1 MCLKRVLVVCVGGL
15 LSMMSWAQDPPA
27 APKVEAKPE
36 GQATEKAPELPA
48 RLAVGDKAPALA
60 IEKWVKGEPMKG
72 FEKDKVYVVEFWA
85 TWCPPCIKSF
95 PHLTELQ
102 KKHKDKG
109 VTIIG
114 VTSEDDRGNTLDAVS
129 KLVEK
134 NGDENM
140 GYTVAWDKGRETSR
154 SYMEAARQGGIP
166 CAFVVDK
173 EGTLAWVGH
182 PAEMDEP
189 LEQIVAGKF
198 DRKGFAEKFNKQQAK
213 MEEQVKL
220 ERELEPLEDL
230 VQDRKIDEA
239 TKLIDSQFTK
249 FPMFAEELAM
259 AKFQI
264 LLMAGREPEKAFA
277 WAKEAA
283 ETHLS
288 KSAEALS
295 QIAWAILEGDMMP
308 KKDFE
313 LALSLAEK
321 ASKLEPE
328 EPSVLDTLA
337 KAYFAKNDLAKA
349 VETQKKAVELAKK
362 KKADDEAIE
371 EFSERLKEYEKA
383 AAEKK

>member
-1 MCLKRVLVVCVGGL
+1 MWFTRIGSLIVTSLLVAAA
-15 LSMMSWAQDPPA
+15 SAQEPPA
-27 APKVEAKPE
+27 APKPETKVEKAE
-36 GQATEKAPELPA
+36 EKAPELPP
-48 RLAVGDKAPALA
+48 RLTVGDKAPALS
-60 IEKWVKGEPMKG
+60 IEKWIKGDAVKG
-72 FEKDKVYVVEFWA
+72 FDKDKVYVVEFWA
-85 TWCPPCIKSF
+85 TWCPPCVKSF

-114 VTSEDDRGNTLDAVS
+114 VTSDDPNNSLAAVEAM
-129 KLVEK
+129 VGK
-134 NGDENM
+134 NGDEKM
-140 GYTVAWDKGRETSR
+140 GYSVAWDKNRETSR
-154 SYMEAARQGGIP
+154 AYMEGARQGGIP

-173 EGTLAWVGH
+173 DGTLAWVGH

-198 DRKGFAEKFNKQQAK
+198 DRKAFGDSFNKQQLK

-220 ERELEPLEDL
+220 EKELAPLDDL
-230 VQDRKIDEA
+230 VQNRKIDEA
-239 TKLIDSQFTK
+239 IKLIDSKFSK

-264 LLMAGREPEKAFA
+264 LLMVGREPEKAFA

-288 KSAEALS
+288 KSSEALN

-308 KKDFE
+308 KKDLD

-321 ASKLEPE
+321 AVKIDPE
-328 EPSVLDTLA
+328 EPSALDTLA
-337 KAYFAKNDLAKA
+337 RAHFARKDVTKA
-349 VETQKKAVELAKK
+349 VETQKKALELAKK

-371 EFSERLKEYEKA
+371 ELSERLKEYETA